1 MDPHIDRNFHELMTD
16 RFGEA
21 YTSISETH
29 RGPGSKFMA
38 DFESVKKDFGAG
50 GNDCEDRI
58 GLKMDA
64 PDSEYYDSA
73 QRDVI
78 LSRYHHR

>member
-1 MDPHIDRNFHELMTD
+1 MTD

-21 YTSISETH
+21 YTSISGTQ

-38 DFESVKKDFGAG
+38 DFESVKKDFGAR
-50 GNDCEDRI
+50 GNDDFRDRI

-64 PDSEYYDSA
+64 PNSEYYDSA

-78 LSRYHHR
+78 LTRYHHR